1 MDSPPDAAKSGRKK
15 TAKLNRPRCPN
26 GTRRHPKTQQCEP
39 QAAPPGVTLV
49 PLQVDAPSPL
59 PPSPSP
65 QPPLSPPPP
74 SPQPPLSPQG
84 EVLEPSPKPADADVP
99 TPVPT
104 PDLYSKTLVAVQEA
118 LYPHLDDPDFGL
130 KIAMKKEFYNT
141 RYQAPITDI
150 REETEKRCRAPFEL
164 MPHQI
169 FVKNFL
175 SMQTPYNSLLLYHGL
190 GTGKTLSAIGIAEEM
205 RSYMKQVG
213 MNKRILV
220 LASPNVIN
228 NFQLQLFDENR
239 LYQDNGMWHGH
250 TSISQALL
258 DEINPSHLKN
268 MNKAQLIANVKA
280 VIKTYYEF
288 KGYIKFSNEVAV
300 AIKPFSATDPARI
313 RKIQAM
319 FNNHL
324 IIIDEVHNIR
334 LTRDNQ
340 DLTTANY
347 LMLIAKYA
355 KNVRFILLSATPMY
369 NSYKEIVWLSNLM
382 NVNDHRPEITAE
394 QIFTKTGEFR
404 PEGEALLRKRLTG
417 YVSYVRSEN
426 PYTFP
431 FRLYQAN
438 RELPVSDPFLAK
450 YPALYLNR
458 LGEAQEKAYRL
469 ILSRIS
475 QAAAAPSASPSAV
488 ALQRGGEEGE
498 GSSPSSSSSPLPSP
512 AEMAKT
518 LRDTLET
525 LDNIGYEYLRVPIQA
540 LNIVYQDVPSV
551 QAANIPTD
559 TLVGKQGLDT
569 VVSMTP
575 KKQFTYLPDKVG
587 FFKSDR
593 LPPFSQKIAAILDHI
608 RGSTGIV
615 MIYSEFIFGGI
626 VPMALALEEAGFS
639 RAHGVR
645 SQTHSLFTTKP
656 ASGGGL
662 HYAMITG
669 DKDFSP
675 DNREELALIN
685 DPQNR
690 YGEQIKVVLIS
701 RAGGE
706 GLDFKNIRQIHILE
720 PWYNMSRIEQIIGRG
735 VRNHSHCD
743 LPFEERNVE
752 IYMHASQIP
761 QDALPVADTFL
772 YELSFRKAH
781 QIGKVSKVLK
791 SIAVD
796 CLLNRDQQQFTV
808 ERLAE
813 IPANRQLSLRT
824 STSEGEVAFQPGD
837 RPYTAVCDY
846 SETCAIPC
854 QSAVSEEELA
864 AKQNT
869 VTYSVHFLQANR
881 IRIVEIV
888 RQLFR
893 TQLYYPSD
901 ILIQA
906 IQRQHPYP
914 IEQIY
919 YALTYLLKNRNEYL
933 VDSHGRLG
941 RLINRGEIY
950 AFQPVEISDES
961 ISVFE
966 RTFPVEP
973 KVAKIRLELD
983 TQLPSAPE
991 TVPRD
996 VRVVSPPGALA
1007 AASSAAPL
1015 PQGESYTSLLDDLAR
1030 AMEEIRAMFDMQAK
1044 MPEKPAGRKAAGQKA
1059 ATPAPP
1065 PRQTWNDYMHAGSVL
1080 VPLQRHFGLTL
1091 RDVQRM
1097 MLHHAVDVMPGT
1109 AKRILADQLLRTDH
1123 EAEAH
1128 PRPDDWIAPEVQEY
1142 MSKHVHLIQNRAI
1155 LVLANDKNA
1164 WDVFK
1169 RAEDGASWVP
1179 GQYTDVQLVQRNVV
1193 EPMRKSV
1200 EPRQEHLPPLVGFI
1214 MTETVKE
1221 RWGSAPIFK
1230 VKDFTR
1236 KTVSRAAKGENMLKA
1251 GKKREV
1257 ELVRLALTTLEEQG
1271 VAGAKGAQSEKFEEH
1286 RYSQGALNVL
1296 IELLLRHTTTYQ
1308 RRSFM
1313 NPEEYAMLNVMF

>member
-1 MDSPPDAAKSGRKK
+1 
-15 TAKLNRPRCPN
+15 
-26 GTRRHPKTQQCEP
+26 
-39 QAAPPGVTLV
+39 
-49 PLQVDAPSPL
+49 
-59 PPSPSP
+59 
-65 QPPLSPPPP
+65 
-74 SPQPPLSPQG
+74 
-84 EVLEPSPKPADADVP
+84 
-99 TPVPT
+99 
-104 PDLYSKTLVAVQEA
+104 
-118 LYPHLDDPDFGL
+118 
-130 KIAMKKEFYNT
+130 MKKEFYDT

-300 AIKPFSATDPARI
+300 ALKPFSATDPARI

-382 NVNDHRPEITAE
+382 NVNDHRSEITAE
-394 QIFTKTGEFR
+394 QIFTKTGDFR
-404 PEGEALLRKRLTG
+404 PEGEALLRKSLTG

-458 LGEAQEKAYRL
+458 MGAAQDKAYRL

-475 QAAAAPSASPSAV
+475 PGAAAAPSPLPSPSA
-488 ALQRGGEEGE
+488 ALQRGGDEGE
-498 GSSPSSSSSPLPSP
+498 GAGAGSPPPPSP
-512 AEMAKT
+512 EDMAKA
-518 LRDTLET
+518 LRDTLDT
-525 LDNIGYEYLRVPIQA
+525 LDNVGYEYLRVPIQA

-551 QAANIPTD
+551 QADNINTD
-559 TLVGKQGLDT
+559 TLVGKQGLET
-569 VVSMTP
+569 VVTMTP
-575 KKQFTYLPDKVG
+575 KKQFTYLSDKVG

-626 VPMALALEEAGFS
+626 VPMALALEEAGFA

-645 SQTHSLFTTKP
+645 SQTTSLFTTRP
-656 ASGGGL
+656 AASNGL

-690 YGEQIKVVLIS
+690 YGERIKVVLIS

-752 IYMHASQIP
+752 IYMHATQIP
-761 QDALPVADTFL
+761 QDALPAADTYL
-772 YELSFRKAH
+772 YELSFKKAH

-796 CLLNRDQQQFTV
+796 CLLNRDQQLFTV

-846 SETCAIPC
+846 SDTCAIPC

-864 AKQNT
+864 AQQNT
-869 VTYSVHFLQANR
+869 TTYSVQFLQTNR

-893 TQLYYPSD
+893 AQLYYPSD
-901 ILIQA
+901 MLIQA
-906 IQRQHPYP
+906 IQRQHSYP

-961 ISVFE
+961 ISVFD

-983 TQLPSAPE
+983 TQTVSAPE
-991 TVPRD
+991 SHFPRE
-996 VRVVSPPGALA
+996 VRPPGNVETGVAPPLA
-1007 AASSAAPL
+1007 VAASSAASSQP
-1015 PQGESYTSLLDDLAR
+1015 PQGESYTSLLEGLAR
-1030 AMEEIRAMFDMQAK
+1030 AMEEIRTMFDLQTK
-1044 MPEKPAGRKAAGQKA
+1044 MPEKPAGRKAAAAAAA

-1097 MLHHAVDVMPGT
+1097 MLHHAVDVLPGT
-1109 AKRILADQLLRTDH
+1109 AKRILADQLLRTDS
-1123 EAEAH
+1123 EAEAEAP

-1142 MSKHVHLIQNRAI
+1142 MSKRVHLIQNRPI

-1193 EPMRKSV
+1193 EPMRKSL
-1200 EPRQEHLPPLVGFI
+1200 EPRQEHLAPLVGFI

-1271 VAGAKGAQSEKFEEH
+1271 VEGAKAAQSEKFEEH

-1296 IELLLRHTTTYQ
+1296 TELLLRHATTEQ

-1313 NPEEYAMLNVMF
+1313 NPEEYAILNVMF